1 MRDEQA
7 GFTSEILRLKKEKG
21 ALLLAHNYQLPEVQD
36 VADFVGDSLELSLAA
51 QRSSEPLIVFC
62 GVYFMAEVAA
72 ILSGKRVLM
81 PVPEAGCPLAAM
93 AGVEALAKARL
104 ERPNAAVVTY
114 INSTAEL
121 KAASDWICTSANAV
135 RVVEAVPEEEIL
147 FLPDQGLGSWVAEQ
161 TRKTIRL
168 WPGFC
173 PTHFRL
179 LPVDILRA
187 RRLYPEALVLV
198 HPECRPEVRRLAD
211 QVLGTGGMLRFAHQD
226 AATEFIIGTEEG
238 LLHRL
243 RKENPGKRFYLA
255 SPLLVCPNMKM
266 TDLASLRRCLIEE
279 SGQVTVPLQWEA
291 GARRALER
299 MMEVPIP

>member
-1 MRDEQA
+1 
-7 GFTSEILRLKKEKG
+7 
-21 ALLLAHNYQLPEVQD
+21 
-36 VADFVGDSLELSLAA
+36 
-51 QRSSEPLIVFC
+51 
-62 GVYFMAEVAA
+62 
-72 ILSGKRVLM
+72 
-81 PVPEAGCPLAAM
+81 
-93 AGVEALAKARL
+93 
-104 ERPNAAVVTY
+104 
-114 INSTAEL
+114 
-121 KAASDWICTSANAV
+121 
-135 RVVEAVPEEEIL
+135 
-147 FLPDQGLGSWVAEQ
+147 
-161 TRKTIRL
+161 
-168 WPGFC
+168 FC

-179 LPVDILRA
+179 LPVDIQRA
-187 RRLYPEALVLV
+187 RRVYPEALVLV